1 MYTQKIGK
9 RGEALAARW
18 LQQQGFVI
26 VGRNL
31 HTRYG
36 EIDVLALRD
45 GVLHL
50 VEVKTRTNDLFGS
63 PVDAITRQKI
73 QKLKRCLQ
81 QLWLEGMI
89 DAAAVRMSRISID
102 VACIRFRSSQSATIE
117 LIWNINED
125 DCAR

>member
-1 MYTQKIGK
+1 MYTQNIGK
-9 RGEALAARW
+9 QGETLTALW

-26 VGRNL
+26 LGRNL

-45 GVLHL
+45 GVLHV
-50 VEVKTRTNDLFGS
+50 VEVKTRTSDLFGS
-63 PVDAITRQKI
+63 PADALTPQKI

-81 QLWLEGMI
+81 QLWLKGTI
-89 DAAAVRMSRISID
+89 DATAVRMSRISID
-102 VACIRFRSSQSATIE
+102 VACIRLRPHQHPTIE
-117 LIWNINED
+117 LIWNINEG

>member
-9 RGEALAARW
+9 QGETLAMRW
-18 LQQQGFVI
+18 LQQHEFAI

-36 EIDVLALRD
+36 EIDVLALRG
-45 GVLHL
+45 GVLHV
-50 VEVKTRTNDLFGS
+50 VEVKTRTSDLFGA
-63 PVDAITRQKI
+63 PADAITRQKI

-81 QLWLEGMI
+81 QLWLEGTI
-89 DAAAVRMSRISID
+89 DATAVHMNRVSID
-102 VACIRFRSSQSATIE
+102 VACIRLRSSQQPTIE

-125 DCAR
+125 DCRR